1 MVVDIDSGSGF
12 CFGVVKAIEKAESLL
27 SLDDKLFCLGEIVHN
42 GEEVHRLLGK
52 GLITVDRNDIGKLA
66 GKKLLL
72 RAHGEPPSTYDQARI
87 AGVELVDATCPIV
100 LKLQQRVANAYAEMK
115 AVGGTVVIYGK
126 KEHPEV
132 LGLAGNAGN
141 EAVVIG
147 GVGDVAQLDFL
158 HPMVLFSQTTMDA
171 EEYQI
176 LVEAIRARLIEVQ
189 GNDSLLKVVNSVC
202 GSVSN
207 RRPQLKAFA
216 QAHDTVIFVAGR
228 NSSNGKVL
236 YEVCRAVNARTFFVE
251 SPSEIHS
258 DFFTNASSVGVCG
271 ATSTPLWLME
281 QVAEAI
287 RELTK

>member
-27 SLDDKLFCLGEIVHN
+27 SSDDKLFCLGEIVHN
-42 GEEVHRLLGK
+42 GEEVHRLLEK
-52 GLITVDRNDIGKLA
+52 GLITVSNNEIGKLA

-72 RAHGEPPSTYDQARI
+72 RAHGEPPSTYKQAKV

-115 AVGGTVVIYGK
+115 NIGGHVVLYGK
-126 KEHPEV
+126 KGHPEV

-141 EAVVIG
+141 EAIIIG
-147 GVGDVAQLDFL
+147 GVDDVVHLDFS

-176 LVEAIRARLIEVQ
+176 LAEAIRSRLVEV
-189 GNDSLLKVVNSVC
+189 GGDESLLRVVNSVC

-207 RRPQLKAFA
+207 RRPQLRAFA
-216 QAHDTVIFVAGR
+216 QAHDVVVFVAGH

-236 YEVCRAVNARTFFVE
+236 FEVCKAVNAKTIFVE
-251 SPSEIHS
+251 SPSELHPE
-258 DFFTNASSVGVCG
+258 FFANASSAGVCG

-287 RELTK
+287 RKMVK

>member
-27 SLDDKLFCLGEIVHN
+27 SSDDRLFCLGEIVHN
-42 GEEVHRLLGK
+42 GEEVHRLLEK
-52 GLITVDRNDIGKLA
+52 GLITVNHNEIGKLA

-72 RAHGEPPSTYDQARI
+72 RAHGEPPSTYKQAKV

-100 LKLQQRVANAYAEMK
+100 LKLQQRVADAYVEMK
-115 AVGGTVVIYGK
+115 NVGGHVVIYGK
-126 KEHPEV
+126 RGHPEV

-141 EAVVIG
+141 EAIIIG
-147 GVGDVAQLDFL
+147 GVNDVVHLDFS

-176 LVEAIRARLIEVQ
+176 LAEAIRSRLVEV
-189 GNDSLLKVVNSVC
+189 GGDKLLLKVVNSVC

-207 RRPQLKAFA
+207 RRPQLKVFA
-216 QAHDTVIFVAGR
+216 QAHDVVIFVAGQ

-236 YEVCRAVNARTFFVE
+236 FEVCKAVNAKTIFVE
-251 SPSEIHS
+251 SPSEIHPE
-258 DFFTNASSVGVCG
+258 FFANVSSVGVCG

-287 RELTK
+287 RKMVK